1 MKTKWFWMM
10 CMIVMTS
17 LVTVSC
23 GDDDDE
29 SGAGNAP
36 EGTITV
42 NLTKS
47 PSHIVD
53 FGGNFGGMMWLSSNN
68 FYTNNEVLSLGEKN
82 GLGSININKI
92 PESGWTD
99 ETACKPGYAY
109 IVRRGGADGV
119 YYYTGIYLV
128 RNIIST
134 SGGIMGVEIQYC
146 NFTPGKGW
154 NQ

>member
-10 CMIVMTS
+10 CMIIMAS

-29 SGAGNAP
+29 GGTGNAP
-36 EGTITV
+36 KGTITV
-42 NLTKS
+42 NLTKN
-47 PSHIVD
+47 PNHIVD
-53 FGGNFGGMMWLSSNN
+53 FGGNYGSVNWISSSNN
-68 FYTNNEVLSLGEKN
+68 FFASSEILSLGEKN
-82 GLGSININKI
+82 GLGSINTDKI
-92 PESGWTD
+92 PESGWTK

-109 IVRRGGADGV
+109 IVRCGGSGV

-146 NFTPGKGW
+146 NFTPDKGW